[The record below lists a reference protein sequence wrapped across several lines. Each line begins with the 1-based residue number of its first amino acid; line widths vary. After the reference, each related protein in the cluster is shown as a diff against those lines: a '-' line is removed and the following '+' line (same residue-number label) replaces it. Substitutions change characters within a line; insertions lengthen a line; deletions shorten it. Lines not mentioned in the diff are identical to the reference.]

1 MAVRRGR
8 GAAQDVPPPTP
19 IRPATTPEAREN
31 QLIADAVDLA
41 QRQLRDGTAS
51 AQVIT
56 HFLKMGSTREQLEQE
71 RLARENILLAAKAEA
86 MESAK
91 HIEQLYFAALN
102 AMRTYSG
109 QPPLESEGGDDDED
123 VY

>member
-8 GAAQDVPPPTP
+8 GQHEAIAPVIPL
-19 IRPATTPEAREN
+19 RPATTPEAREN

-56 HFLKMGSTREQLEQE
+56 HFLKLGSTREQLEQE
-71 RLARENILLAAKAEA
+71 RLRNENLLLQKKGEA

-91 HIEQLYFAALN
+91 RIEELYGQALS
-102 AMRTYSG
+102 AMRTYQG
-109 QPPLESEGGDDDED
+109 QPDLALEGLADED
-123 VY
+123 L

>member
-1 MAVRRGR
+1 MAVRRGQAR
-8 GAAQDVPPPTP
+8 DVPQP
-19 IRPATTPEAREN
+19 IPLRPATTPEGREQ
-31 QLIADAVDLA
+31 QLIADAVELA

-71 RLARENILLAAKAEA
+71 RLARENILLKAKAEA

-91 HIEQLYFAALN
+91 RVEELYGKALT
-102 AMRTYSG
+102 AMRAYQG
-109 QPPLESEGGDDDED
+109 EPPLELEGLGDED
-123 VY
+123 L